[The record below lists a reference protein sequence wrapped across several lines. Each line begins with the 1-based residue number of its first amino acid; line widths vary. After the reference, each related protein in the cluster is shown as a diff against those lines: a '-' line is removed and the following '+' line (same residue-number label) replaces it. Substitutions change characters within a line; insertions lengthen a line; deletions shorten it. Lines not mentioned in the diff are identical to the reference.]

1 MRREWI
7 EMYWKRASKKTCIPS
22 PSMRREWIEMTD
34 TGQFLFHQ
42 RQSPSMRREW
52 IEIKPFTLKLYSKNV
67 SLHAE
72 GVD

>member
-7 EMYWKRASKKTCIPS
+7 EMLSPAVPTLANES